1 MERELKQTPNSAN
14 IVVVDCKQIMCM
26 KKVFKY
32 IGVGLIVLIA
42 AIFIF
47 ANISKIIMS
56 EKMKGHT
63 LTLEQMIDS
72 INTHLPSKGPDS
84 LNFFV
89 MDRVVLEDN
98 NVVWEATLDTT
109 FFYPIRESFL
119 PESLNGGV
127 LTEGNRKMALE
138 LDTLLSNSLIQK
150 SHQLN
155 LLYYYLFAKN
165 TRPNPFYDEVI
176 ERKYSQTWRI
186 HSPFSDRQYEYT
198 MTFNK
203 MKETEK
209 FCKRQPEAAL
219 KLFVSEYLKRQ
230 NILLTIASGNADVIM
245 QMADEGSA
253 IVFLCTFDKSYSV
266 GDNKPISN
274 LRNQKEEIEI
284 VLEEDFRTLPIFYDT
299 KNICKRT
306 SKVFLFRFTDWDKN
320 DSIEFKIY

>member
-1 MERELKQTPNSAN
+1 
-14 IVVVDCKQIMCM
+14 
-26 KKVFKY
+26 
-32 IGVGLIVLIA
+32 
-42 AIFIF
+42 
-47 ANISKIIMS
+47 MS

-127 LTEGNRKMALE
+127 LTEGNRKMALDV
-138 LDTLLSNSLIQK
+138 DTLLSNSLIQK

-203 MKETEK
+203 MKETEN

-266 GDNKPISN
+266 GGNKPVSN
-274 LRNQKEEIEI
+274 LRNQKEEIQAAL
-284 VLEEDFRTLPIFYDT
+284 VEDSQTLPIFYDT
-299 KNICKRT
+299 KSICK
-306 SKVFLFRFTDWDKN
+306 KAQKGFLYRFIDWNKTD
-320 DSIEFKIY
+320 SLEFTIY